1 MSFSSNNAPSKL
13 ASFRQP
19 IVWMSLALLL
29 YGLGM
34 AALLGVYAQAWLS
47 QARQAISFYVEL
59 KEEAKQGEI
68 FAFQK
73 SLEQHP
79 AVQKGSV
86 QYIDKEQ
93 ALEDWEEEETGISK
107 EELLIAGQ
115 NPLPN
120 VLIWSLSGDYEG
132 ELPSLTKTWE
142 AKEVVQELAY
152 SNLPIQEWQ
161 QGIQQAEGLLL
172 LLLCLFTG
180 VVYVLLRNNS
190 KLALHEALAKEKA
203 PLKNLQE
210 QFRRQSW
217 RKGLISALIAIV
229 GLWVTRIWLEQDWN
243 SLGLESLE
251 FWTSLISGLILL
263 GGLALPWLAAKG
275 QLIKEKE

>member
-1 MSFSSNNAPSKL
+1 MSSSSSVASSKF

-19 IVWMSLALLL
+19 IVWLSLALLL

-34 AALLGVYAQAWLS
+34 AGLLGVYAQAWMS
-47 QARQAISFYVEL
+47 QARQAVSFYVEL

-73 SLEQHP
+73 SLEEHP
-79 AVQKGSV
+79 AVQKGTV

-93 ALEDWEEEETGISK
+93 ALKDWEEEETGISK

-120 VLIWSLSGDYEG
+120 VLIWSLAGDYEG
-132 ELPSLTKTWE
+132 ELSALTTTWE
-142 AKEVVQELAY
+142 AEAIVQELAY
-152 SNLPIQEWQ
+152 SDLPLQEWQ
-161 QGIQQAEGLLL
+161 QGIQQAQGLLL
-172 LLLCLFTG
+172 LLLCLFIG

-203 PLKNLQE
+203 PLETLQE

-217 RKGLISALIAIV
+217 RKGLASALLAIV
-229 GLWVTRIWLEQDWN
+229 GLWGTRFWLEQDWE

-251 FWTSLISGLILL
+251 FWTSLISGLLL
-263 GGLALPWLAAKG
+263 IGGLLLPWLAAKG
-275 QLIKEKE
+275 QLIKEKV